1 LRPSNAGG
9 VNIAVAL
16 PLNRQSLHAC
26 LAKTPMT
33 LPAAPMLTR
42 RSALAAAVAA
52 LAWRPAFAVEDAPGD
67 QAEALH
73 VLNRLAFGPTPGDLD
88 RVTRLGAPA
97 WIAEQL
103 HPERLALPAFL
114 ADQLAAL
121 HTPHQTQR
129 EMVQEYREM
138 AKEAKLAKQAETAS
152 PDGKKPQ
159 TGEGAERRQK
169 VAAIYVEAGEERL
182 LQALNSP
189 RQLQEVLVDFWFN
202 HFNVFQGK
210 GLDRVLVESYEREAI
225 RPHVLGRFRTM
236 LGATAKHPA
245 MLFYLD
251 NWLSVAPGYQPRR
264 GGGGAG
270 KASGLNENYAREV
283 MELHTL
289 GVDGGYTQQ
298 DVTELARILTGW
310 TMVPEQPRRR
320 RVVDGMDNTAS
331 GHGDSIFGFDP
342 ERHDNGTKNWLG
354 NTVPPRGQMEGEFAL
369 DVLARHPATAR
380 HIAFKLA
387 RRFVADEPP
396 PPLVGRLAQR
406 FLDTDGDLRAVM
418 QALVDSPE
426 FRDTRSAK
434 FKTPYQYV
442 MSAVRASGIV
452 TTNVKPLM
460 AQLTQLGQPLYGC
473 QTPDG
478 YHDTEADWLNPNAI
492 TQRVN
497 FATALASGKLPL
509 QRVDDPDAP
518 IAAATGMKAMERQT
532 DRAMNGNQPVEGST
546 PPVDATAL
554 FATLG
559 PAISDKT
566 RAAVASSPA
575 ALHAALVLGSPDFMR
590 R

>member
-1 LRPSNAGG
+1 MDGP
-9 VNIAVAL
+9 L
-16 PLNRQSLHAC
+16 PLNRQPLHAC
-26 LAKTPMT
+26 PAKTPPMT
-33 LPAAPMLTR
+33 LPTALPMTR

-52 LAWRPAFAVEDAPGD
+52 MAWRPAFALEDASAG

-73 VLNRLAFGPTPGDLD
+73 VLNRLAFGPAPGDLD
-88 RVTRLGAPA
+88 RVTRMGAPA

-103 HPERLALPAFL
+103 HPERIALPAFL
-114 ADQLAAL
+114 ADQLATL
-121 HTPHQTQR
+121 HTPNQTQR

-138 AKEAKLAKQAETAS
+138 AKEAKQAKQAETAP

-159 TGEGAERRQK
+159 TEEGAERHQK

-225 RPHVLGRFRTM
+225 RPHVLGHFRTM

-264 GGGGAG
+264 GAGAG
-270 KASGLNENYAREV
+270 KQLSGLNENYAREV

-289 GVDGGYTQQ
+289 GVDGGYTQH

-310 TMVPEQPRRR
+310 TMVPEQPHRRR
-320 RVVDGMDNTAS
+320 FVNGMDNTAS
-331 GHGDSIFGFDP
+331 GHGDSLFGFDP

-369 DVLARHPATAR
+369 DVLARHPATAK

-387 RRFVADEPP
+387 RRFVADEPSP
-396 PPLVGRLAQR
+396 ALVSQVAQR
-406 FLDTDGDLRAVM
+406 FLDTDGDLRAAM
-418 QALVDSPE
+418 QAILDSPE
-426 FRDTRSAK
+426 FHDARPVK

-442 MSAVRASGIV
+442 LSAVRATGIT

-509 QRVDDPDAP
+509 QRVDDPNAP
-518 IAAATGMKAMERQT
+518 PAGANSMKAMERQT
-532 DRAMNGNQPVEGST
+532 DRAMNGDQSVEGST

-566 RAAVASSPA
+566 KAAVASSQPA
-575 ALHAALVLGSPDFMR
+575 LRAALVLGSPDFMR

>member
-1 LRPSNAGG
+1 MHLTT
-9 VNIAVAL
+9 AL
-16 PLNRQSLHAC
+16 P
-26 LAKTPMT
+26 M
-33 LPAAPMLTR
+33 TR
-42 RSALAAAVAA
+42 RGALAAAVAA
-52 LAWRPAFAVEDAPGD
+52 LAWRPAFAAGAAAAVDPA
-67 QAEALH
+67 QADALH
-73 VLNRLAFGPTPGDLD
+73 VLDRLAFGPAPGDLE
-88 RVTRLGAPA
+88 RVAQMGTPA

-103 HPERLALPAFL
+103 HPERLALPSFL

-121 HTPHQTQR
+121 RTPGETQR
-129 EMVQEYREM
+129 EMVQQYRDAARA
-138 AKEAKLAKQAETAS
+138 AKEAKREEAAA
-152 PDGKKPQ
+152 PDGKKAQ
-159 TGEGAERRQK
+159 TEEGAERRQQQAR
-169 VAAIYVEAGEERL
+169 VYVEAGEERL

-210 GLDRVLVESYEREAI
+210 GLVRVLVESYEREAI

-251 NWLSVAPGYQPRR
+251 NWLSAAPGYEPRR
-264 GGGGAG
+264 KGGNAA

-310 TMVPEQPRRR
+310 TLQPARPLRERRLLT
-320 RVVDGMDNTAS
+320 GMDTTAS
-331 GHGDSIFGFDP
+331 SRGDSLFAFDNA
-342 ERHDNGTKNWLG
+342 RHDDGSKTWLG
-354 NTVPPRGQMEGEFAL
+354 HAVPPNGQLEGEFAL
-369 DVLARHPATAR
+369 DVLARHPATAK

-387 RRFVADEPP
+387 RRFVADEPAP
-396 PPLVGRLAQR
+396 ALVDRLAHR
-406 FLDTDGDLRAVM
+406 FTETDGDLRAVM

-426 FRDTRSAK
+426 FRDPRPGK

-442 MSAVRASGIV
+442 LSAVRATGIA

-460 AQLTQLGQPLYGC
+460 TTLTQLGQPLYGC

-478 YHDTEADWLNPNAI
+478 WHDTEADWLNPNAI

-497 FATALASGKLPL
+497 FATALAAGKLPL
-509 QRVDDPDAP
+509 QRVDDPAAP
-518 IAAATGMKAMERQT
+518 SPDGAKAMARQT
-532 DRAMNGNQPVEGST
+532 DRAIRSEQPVDGAT
-546 PPVDATAL
+546 PPVEANTL
-554 FATLG
+554 LATLG
-559 PAISDKT
+559 PQISDKT
-566 RAAVASSPA
+566 RATVAAAPPA
-575 ALHAALVLGSPDFMR
+575 LRSALVLGSPDFMR

>member
-1 LRPSNAGG
+1 
-9 VNIAVAL
+9 
-16 PLNRQSLHAC
+16 
-26 LAKTPMT
+26 MT
-33 LPAAPMLTR
+33 LPTALPMTR

-52 LAWRPAFAVEDAPGD
+52 LAWRPALAVVSRDAA

-73 VLNRLAFGPTPGDLD
+73 ALNRLAFGPAPGDLE
-88 RVTRLGAPA
+88 RVTRMGVPA

-103 HPERLALPAFL
+103 QPERLALPAFL
-114 ADQLAAL
+114 AGQLASL
-121 HTPHQTQR
+121 RTPGETQR
-129 EMVQEYREM
+129 ELIQQYREM
-138 AKEAKLAKQAETAS
+138 AKEAKDAKQAETAS

-159 TGEGAERRQK
+159 TEEGAERRLK
-169 VAAIYVEAGEERL
+169 VAAIYVEAGDERL

-225 RPHVLGRFRTM
+225 RPNVLGRFRTM

-251 NWLSVAPGYQPRR
+251 NWLSVAPGYEPRR
-264 GGGGAG
+264 AVGAAG
-270 KASGLNENYAREV
+270 KASGLNENYAREL

-298 DVTELARILTGW
+298 DVTELARIFTGW
-310 TMVPEQPRRR
+310 TMAAQERRR
-320 RVVDGMDNTAS
+320 RVDMDAS
-331 GHGDSIFGFDP
+331 PIDARGQQHGDSVFVFDP
-342 ERHDNGTKNWLG
+342 ARHDNGSKTWLG
-354 NTVPPRGQMEGEFAL
+354 HSVAPGGQTEGEFAL
-369 DVLARHPATAR
+369 DVLARHPSTAK

-387 RRFVADEPP
+387 RRFVADDPTP
-396 PPLVGRLAQR
+396 ALVGRLSQR

-426 FRDTRSAK
+426 FREAKPVK

-442 MSAVRASGIV
+442 MSSVRATGIA

-460 AQLTQLGQPLYGC
+460 AVLAQLGQPLYGC

-478 YHDTEADWLNPNAI
+478 WHDTEADWLNPNAI

-509 QRVDDPDAP
+509 QRVDYPDAP
-518 IAAATGMKAMERQT
+518 VQGLKVMERQT
-532 DRAMNGNQPVEGST
+532 DQAMARDQVVEGST
-546 PPVDATAL
+546 PPVDATTL
-554 FATLG
+554 LATLG
-559 PAISDKT
+559 PAISDRT
-566 RAAVASSPA
+566 RAAVAGAQPA
-575 ALHAALVLGSPDFMR
+575 LRAALVLGSPDFMR

>member
-1 LRPSNAGG
+1 
-9 VNIAVAL
+9 
-16 PLNRQSLHAC
+16 
-26 LAKTPMT
+26 MT
-33 LPAAPMLTR
+33 LPATPLLTR
-42 RSALAAAVAA
+42 RNALAAAVAA
-52 LAWRPAFAVEDAPGD
+52 LAWRPALAADAAPED
-67 QAEALH
+67 QAAALH
-73 VLNRLAFGPTPGDLD
+73 VLDRLAFGPAPGDLD
-88 RVTRLGAPA
+88 RVTRMGASA

-114 ADQLAAL
+114 AAQLASL
-121 HTPHQTQR
+121 RTPYQTQR
-129 EMVQEYREM
+129 DMVREYREM
-138 AKEAKLAKQAETAS
+138 AKEAKQAKQAETAS
-152 PDGKKPQ
+152 PDGRKPQ
-159 TGEGAERRQK
+159 TEEGAERRQK

-210 GLDRVLVESYEREAI
+210 GLDRVLTESYEREAI
-225 RPHVLGRFRTM
+225 RPNVLGRFRTM
-236 LGATAKHPA
+236 LGATAQHPA

-270 KASGLNENYAREV
+270 KQLSGLNENYAREV

-320 RVVDGMDNTAS
+320 RVVDGTDDTAS
-331 GHGDSIFGFDP
+331 RHGDSIFGFDP

-354 NTVPPRGQMEGEFAL
+354 KTVPPRGQMEGEFAL
-369 DVLARHPATAR
+369 DVLARHPATAK

-396 PPLVGRLAQR
+396 PALVSRLAQR
-406 FLDTDGDLRAVM
+406 FLDTDGDLRALT

-426 FRDTRSAK
+426 FRDPRSLK

-442 MSAVRASGIV
+442 LSAVRASGIT

-460 AQLTQLGQPLYGC
+460 AQLAQLGQPLYGC

-509 QRVDDPDAP
+509 QRVDDPNAP
-518 IAAATGMKAMERQT
+518 VVANGMKAMERQT
-532 DRAMNGNQPVEGST
+532 DRAMNGDQAVEGST
-546 PPVDATAL
+546 APVDAGAL
-554 FATLG
+554 LATLG

-566 RAAVASSPA
+566 RAAVSSSPP
-575 ALHAALVLGSPDFMR
+575 ALRAALVLGSPDFMHR
-590 R
+590 

>member
-1 LRPSNAGG
+1 MLQTT
-9 VNIAVAL
+9 VF
-16 PLNRQSLHAC
+16 
-26 LAKTPMT
+26 PM
-33 LPAAPMLTR
+33 TR
-42 RSALAAAVAA
+42 RSALAAAMAA
-52 LAWRPAFAVEDAPGD
+52 LAWRPAFAAEEPD
-67 QAEALH
+67 QAAALH

-88 RVTRLGAPA
+88 RVAQMGVPA

-103 HPERLALPAFL
+103 HPERLALPSFL
-114 ADQLAAL
+114 ADQLSTL
-121 HTPHQTQR
+121 RTPTETQR
-129 EMVQEYREM
+129 QMVQQYRDM
-138 AKEAKLAKQAETAS
+138 AKAAKEAKQAETAS
-152 PDGKKPQ
+152 PDGSKPA
-159 TGEGAERRQK
+159 TEEGAERRRQA
-169 VAAIYVEAGEERL
+169 AAITVEAGEERL
-182 LQALNSP
+182 LQALSSP

-210 GLDRVLVESYEREAI
+210 GLVRVLVESYEREAI

-264 GGGGAG
+264 GAA

-310 TMVPEQPRRR
+310 TLVQQEPRRR
-320 RVVDGMDNTAS
+320 RVVDGMDDTAH
-331 GHGDSIFGFDP
+331 GHGDSIFAFDP
-342 ERHDNGTKNWLG
+342 ARHDDGTKTWLG
-354 NTVPPRGQMEGEFAL
+354 RSVPPNGQLEGEFAL
-369 DVLARHPATAR
+369 DVLARHPATAK

-387 RRFVADEPP
+387 RRFVADEPAQA
-396 PPLVGRLAQR
+396 LVDRLARR
-406 FLDTDGDLRAVM
+406 FIDTDGDLRAMM
-418 QALVDSPE
+418 QTLADSPE
-426 FRDTRSAK
+426 FRDPRPLK

-442 MSAVRASGIV
+442 MSSVRATGIP
-452 TTNVKPLM
+452 TTNIKPLM
-460 AQLTQLGQPLYGC
+460 AVLTQLGQPLYGC

-478 YHDTEADWLNPNAI
+478 WHDTEADWLNPNAI

-509 QRVDDPDAP
+509 QRTDDPNAP
-518 IAAATGMKAMERQT
+518 AEPNGMKAMERQA
-532 DRAMNGNQPVEGST
+532 DRAMARDEAAEGST
-546 PPVDATAL
+546 PPVDAGTL
-554 FATLG
+554 LATLG

-566 RAAVASSPA
+566 RAAVVGAPPA
-575 ALHAALVLGSPDFMR
+575 LRAALVLGSPDFMR

>member
-1 LRPSNAGG
+1 
-9 VNIAVAL
+9 
-16 PLNRQSLHAC
+16 
-26 LAKTPMT
+26 MT
-33 LPAAPMLTR
+33 LPTALPMTR
-42 RSALAAAVAA
+42 RSALAAALAA
-52 LAWRPAFAVEDAPGD
+52 VAWRPAFALVDSPEAA

-73 VLNRLAFGPTPGDLD
+73 VLNRLAFGPTPGDLE
-88 RVTRLGAPA
+88 RVARMGTPA

-103 HPERLALPAFL
+103 HPERLALPSFL

-121 HTPHQTQR
+121 HTPNETQR
-129 EMVQEYREM
+129 EMVQQYRDM
-138 AKEAKLAKQAETAS
+138 QKAAKEAKQAETAS

-159 TGEGAERRQK
+159 TEEGAQRRQQ
-169 VAAIYVEAGEERL
+169 VAQITVEAGDERL

-210 GLDRVLVESYEREAI
+210 GLDRVLVENYEREAI
-225 RPHVLGRFRTM
+225 RPNVLGRFRTM

-251 NWLSVAPGYQPRR
+251 NWLSVAPGFQPRR
-264 GGGGAG
+264 GGG
-270 KASGLNENYAREV
+270 KQASGLNENYAREV

-310 TMVPEQPRRR
+310 TMLPQQPKRRR
-320 RVVDGMDNTAS
+320 RVDIDSAPVYARGRQQA
-331 GHGDSIFGFDP
+331 DSIFVFDP
-342 ERHDNGTKNWLG
+342 ERHDDGSKTWLG
-354 NTVPPRGQMEGEFAL
+354 HSVAPGGQMEGEFAL
-369 DVLARHPATAR
+369 DVLARHPATAK

-387 RRFVADEPP
+387 RRFVADDPSP
-396 PPLVGRLAQR
+396 ALVDRLAQR

-418 QALVDSPE
+418 QALVDAPE
-426 FRDTRSAK
+426 FRDPRPVK

-442 MSAVRASGIV
+442 MSAVRASGIA

-460 AQLTQLGQPLYGC
+460 AVLAQLGQPLYGC

-478 YHDTEADWLNPNAI
+478 FHDTEADWLNPNAI

-509 QRVDDPDAP
+509 QRVDDPNDASG
-518 IAAATGMKAMERQT
+518 ANGMKAMERQA
-532 DRAMNGNQPVEGST
+532 DRAMNASFAIQGTT

-554 FATLG
+554 LATLG

-566 RAAVASSPA
+566 RAAVGAAQPA
-575 ALHAALVLGSPDFMR
+575 LRAALVLGSPDFMR

>member
-1 LRPSNAGG
+1 
-9 VNIAVAL
+9 
-16 PLNRQSLHAC
+16 
-26 LAKTPMT
+26 MT
-33 LPAAPMLTR
+33 LPTALPITR
-42 RSALAAAVAA
+42 RSALAAALAA
-52 LAWRPAFAVEDAPGD
+52 VAWRPVFALADAIEPG

-73 VLNRLAFGPTPGDLD
+73 VLNRLAFGPMPGDLE
-88 RVTRLGAPA
+88 RVTRMGAPA
-97 WIAEQL
+97 WIEEQL
-103 HPERLALPAFL
+103 HPERLALPSFL
-114 ADQLAAL
+114 VDQLASL
-121 HTPHQTQR
+121 HTPNESQR
-129 EMVQEYREM
+129 ELIEQYKEM
-138 AKEAKLAKQAETAS
+138 AKEAKDAKKAETAS

-159 TGEGAERRQK
+159 TEEGAERRQK
-169 VAAIYVEAGEERL
+169 VAQIYVEAGDERL

-225 RPHVLGRFRTM
+225 RPNVLGRFRTM

-264 GGGGAG
+264 ALGAAG

-310 TMVPEQPRRR
+310 TMQPPQQRRRR
-320 RVVDGMDNTAS
+320 RVDIMDGSPVYAKP
-331 GHGDSIFGFDP
+331 HQGDSIFGFDP
-342 ERHDNGTKNWLG
+342 ERHDTGTKTWLG
-354 NTVPPRGQMEGEFAL
+354 HTIAPSGQSEGEFAL
-369 DVLARHPATAR
+369 DVLARHPATAK

-387 RRFVADEPP
+387 RRFVADDPSP
-396 PPLVGRLAQR
+396 VLVDRLARR

-418 QALVDSPE
+418 QALVESPE
-426 FRDTRSAK
+426 FRDPRPAK
-434 FKTPYQYV
+434 FKSPYQYV
-442 MSAVRASGIV
+442 MSSVRASGIV
-452 TTNVKPLM
+452 TSNIKPLM
-460 AQLTQLGQPLYGC
+460 AVLAQLGQPLYGC

-478 YHDTEADWLNPNAI
+478 FHDTEADWLNPNAI

-509 QRVDDPDAP
+509 QRADDPNDAD
-518 IAAATGMKAMERQT
+518 GKKAIERQA

-554 FATLG
+554 LATLG

-566 RAAVASSPA
+566 RAAVGAAQPA
-575 ALHAALVLGSPDFMR
+575 LRAALVLGSPDFMR

>member
-1 LRPSNAGG
+1 
-9 VNIAVAL
+9 
-16 PLNRQSLHAC
+16 
-26 LAKTPMT
+26 MT
-33 LPAAPMLTR
+33 LPTALPMTR
-42 RSALAAAVAA
+42 RGALAAALAA
-52 LAWRPAFAVEDAPGD
+52 VAWRPAFALAESSETA

-73 VLNRLAFGPTPGDLD
+73 ALNRLAFGPTPGDLE
-88 RVTRLGAPA
+88 RVTRMGVSA

-103 HPERLALPAFL
+103 QPERLALPSFL
-114 ADQLAAL
+114 ADQLASL
-121 HTPHQTQR
+121 RTPNETQR
-129 EMVQEYREM
+129 EMVQQYRDM
-138 AKEAKLAKQAETAS
+138 QKAAKQAKQAETAS

-159 TGEGAERRQK
+159 TEEGAQRRQQ
-169 VAAIYVEAGEERL
+169 VAQIYVEAGDERL

-225 RPHVLGRFRTM
+225 RPNVLGRFRTM

-251 NWLSVAPGYQPRR
+251 NWLSVAPGFKPR
-264 GGGGAG
+264 GIG
-270 KASGLNENYAREV
+270 KQASGLNENYAREV

-310 TMVPEQPRRR
+310 TLLPQQAGRRR
-320 RVVDGMDNTAS
+320 RVDVDSAPIYARGQRQ
-331 GHGDSIFGFDP
+331 GDSIFAFDP
-342 ERHDNGTKNWLG
+342 ERHDDGGKTWLG
-354 NTVPPRGQMEGEFAL
+354 HSVAPGGQMEGEFAL
-369 DVLARHPATAR
+369 DVLARHPATAK

-387 RRFVADEPP
+387 RRFVADDPP
-396 PPLVGRLAQR
+396 PALVSRLAQR

-418 QALVDSPE
+418 QSLVDSPE
-426 FRDTRSAK
+426 FRDSRPVK
-434 FKTPYQYV
+434 FKSPYQYV
-442 MSAVRASGIV
+442 TSAVRASGIA

-460 AQLTQLGQPLYGC
+460 AVLAQLGQPLYGC

-478 YHDTEADWLNPNAI
+478 FHDTEADWLNPNAI

-509 QRVDDPDAP
+509 QRVDFSDDA
-518 IAAATGMKAMERQT
+518 ADADGKKAMERQA
-532 DRAMNGNQPVEGST
+532 DRAMNGNQPIEGST
-546 PPVDATAL
+546 PPVDAASL
-554 FATLG
+554 LATLG

-566 RAAVASSPA
+566 RAAVGAAQPA
-575 ALHAALVLGSPDFMR
+575 LRAALVLGSPDFMR

>member
-1 LRPSNAGG
+1 
-9 VNIAVAL
+9 
-16 PLNRQSLHAC
+16 
-26 LAKTPMT
+26 MT
-33 LPAAPMLTR
+33 LTTAPLMTR

-52 LAWRPAFAVEDAPGD
+52 MAWCPTFAADSAG

-73 VLNRLAFGPTPGDLD
+73 VLNRLAFGPAPGDLD
-88 RVTRLGAPA
+88 RVTRMGAPA

-103 HPERLALPAFL
+103 HPERLALPAYL
-114 ADQLAAL
+114 ADQLATL
-121 HTPHQTQR
+121 RTPHQSQR
-129 EMVQEYREM
+129 EMVQQYRDM
-138 AKEAKLAKQAETAS
+138 AKEAKQAKQAEPVS
-152 PDGKKPQ
+152 PDGEKPR
-159 TGEGAERRQK
+159 TEEGAERRQK
-169 VAAIYVEAGEERL
+169 VAAIAIEAGEERL

-202 HFNVFQGK
+202 HFNVYQGK
-210 GLDRVLVESYEREAI
+210 GLVRVLTESYEREAI

-264 GGGGAG
+264 GGGAAG

-310 TMVPEQPRRR
+310 TLVPQQKRRR
-320 RVVDGMDNTAS
+320 FFNGMDNTAS
-331 GHGDSIFGFDP
+331 GRGDSIFGFDP
-342 ERHDNGTKNWLG
+342 GRHDNGTKQWLG
-354 NTVPPRGQMEGEFAL
+354 HRVPPNGQLEGEAAL

-387 RRFVADEPP
+387 RRFVADEPSP
-396 PPLVGRLAQR
+396 ALVDRLARR

-418 QALVDSPE
+418 QALVDAPE
-426 FRDTRSAK
+426 FGDVRPVK

-442 MSAVRASGIV
+442 MSSVRATGIA

-460 AQLTQLGQPLYGC
+460 AVLAQLGQPLYGC

-518 IAAATGMKAMERQT
+518 VPARGMKALERQA
-532 DRAMNGNQPVEGST
+532 DKAMARDQAVEGST
-546 PPVDATAL
+546 PPVDVAGL
-554 FATLG
+554 LATLG
-559 PAISDKT
+559 PAISEQT
-566 RAAVASSPA
+566 RGAVAKSPP
-575 ALHAALVLGSPDFMR
+575 ALQAALVLGSPDFMR